1 MKIYLIH
8 PGDSDLND
16 LTPKGILQMKNLSR
30 KLISDKLSFDKIYVN
45 GHDVSRQSGN
55 ILSKSLKIP
64 IISDERFVEITKKV
78 ILGDLDDF
86 DQNNLD
92 HINLF
97 AKEIA
102 EIGKDV
108 IITMGGGI
116 HRVLISALTG
126 MPLNETRHFSLYP
139 SGVSILQY
147 SEGSDDGTGR
157 WRISVLNDRTHLK
170 IP

>member
-16 LTPKGILQMKNLSR
+16 LTSKGILQMKNLSR
-30 KLISDKLSFDKIYVN
+30 KLISDKLKFDRIYVN

-55 ILSKSLKIP
+55 LLSKSLKIP
-64 IISDERFVEITKKV
+64 VISDERFVEITKKV

-86 DQNNLD
+86 DQDNLNY
-92 HINLF
+92 INLF

-102 EIGKDV
+102 QNGKDV

-126 MPLNETRHFSLYP
+126 MSLSETRHFSLYP

-147 SEGSDDGTGR
+147 SENLDGDTGR
-157 WRISVLNDRTHLK
+157 WRILALNDRTHLG